1 MKSYLM
7 RIIGAVI
14 ISIFSEITLPES
26 WSKYT
31 KIITG
36 LIIITAIA
44 APFEK
49 TFNLDF
55 KRFFNT
61 PQELDVNAQD
71 FSITLIK
78 EELEKTVEKDIN
90 QRMLDEFNTQITS
103 EVSVKT
109 NEENKISGILSIN
122 LIGDVNDLMVNRIK
136 EIYAPEEVFINGF

>member
-7 RIIGAVI
+7 RIIGAVL
-14 ISIFSEITLPES
+14 ISIFTEIALPET

-31 KIITG
+31 RIITG

-44 APFEK
+44 APLEK

-55 KRFFNT
+55 KKYFNT
-61 PQELDVNAQD
+61 PQELEINAQD
-71 FSITLIK
+71 FSLTLIK
-78 EELEKTVEKDIN
+78 EELEQTVEKDIN
-90 QRMLDEFNTQITS
+90 QRMSDEFNKHITS
-103 EVSVKT
+103 EVSVQT

>member
-14 ISIFSEITLPES
+14 ISIFTEIALPEI

-44 APFEK
+44 APLEK
-49 TFNLDF
+49 AFDLDF
-55 KRFFNT
+55 KKYFDT
-61 PQELDVNAQD
+61 PQKLEMSAQD
-71 FSITLIK
+71 ISITLIK
-78 EELEKTVEKDIN
+78 EELEKNVEKDIN
-90 QRMLDEFNTQITS
+90 QRMIDEYNKHITS
-103 EVSVKT
+103 EVCVKT

-122 LIGDVNDLMVNRIK
+122 LIGDVSDLMVNRIK